1 MDAHTYRSRARYI
14 AVLSLV
20 SMAHYPVPA
29 IMGGVIWP
37 ISVFETDE
45 NMVSKKKSELADLS
59 V

>member
-1 MDAHTYRSRARYI
+1 MSFSMALPA
-14 AVLSLV
+14 LV